1 MKMVVAM
8 MTWIVPVSA
17 FAQANNFQDALQ
29 SGIAG
34 VITYLTAGLSL
45 LTWVFFILLSVLLDP
60 NFMFG
65 NIGNSSL
72 EELLNSIWILSRDVM
87 NIVFAFLL
95 IAAAIYT
102 IVTAKKDII
111 AKHLKDFVLCVIL
124 VNFSWFIPRIILDVA
139 NVTAAIVYSIPNLMA
154 SNNTANAC
162 KVTYKE
168 DMSDDGLNC
177 QNMQQVNGEDV
188 FECSCAVIVD
198 AEFFLTA
205 QRAKDQDANG
215 WYCPLGSA
223 FCVLMEPLDLQAVS
237 GHSAI
242 LNGLIVNHARLQYLN
257 QVTPVDPN
265 ASIVQAFLEFSM
277 KQLFVLIIYIA
288 LLFPLAAMTL
298 AFAIRIPVL
307 WLTMAFMPFAL
318 IKYAVPS
325 LSGYVGDYPQKI
337 LDNFIAAAF
346 LPAIV
351 GVPLS
356 VGFIMVNAGAN
367 MTTAVPQLQN
377 LNFSV
382 AGIDKFQSLF
392 WLAMTLGVLYTGVFT
407 VLGSSKLGLFSK
419 GSQVIKSIGDSLG
432 SLAIKAPLNIP
443 ILPSGGTLMSAV
455 KPFDPRILN
464 RLVDNNPEGFGG
476 VFKDMAGGKVPGNG
490 EIVNAAKNL
499 EEVNLFRDIDKSLKD
514 ISTNLQNGNNAE
526 VDRLVGEIGKKLSV
540 TGIDS
545 KNVEQRLTMV
555 VDEMRKQKPGSTN
568 ADELAKRIKEITDA
582 RPKPAN
588 P

>member
-1 MKMVVAM
+1 MA
-8 MTWIVPVSA
+8 WIIPVSA
-17 FAQANNFQDALQ
+17 FAQANNFQDSLQ

-34 VITYLTAGLSL
+34 VITYITAGLSL

-65 NIGNSSL
+65 NVGNSNL
-72 EELLNSIWILSRDVM
+72 EDLLNSIWILSRDVM
-87 NIVFAFLL
+87 NIMFAFLL

-102 IVTAKKDII
+102 IVTAKKDMI

-139 NVTAAIVYSIPNLMA
+139 NVSAAVVYGLPSLMA
-154 SNNTANAC
+154 SNSTAQAC

-168 DMSDDGLNC
+168 DMSDDGLTC
-177 QNMQQVNGEDV
+177 QSMQQINGED
-188 FECSCAVIVD
+188 EYQCSCAVIVN
-198 AEFFLTA
+198 AKFFLTA
-205 QRAKDQDANG
+205 QDTKDKDDNG

-223 FCVLMEPLDLQAVS
+223 FCVVMQDLDLDSVS

-257 QVTPVDPN
+257 QVTPVDPD

-277 KQLFVLIIYIA
+277 KQFFVLIIYIA

-325 LSGYVGDYPQKI
+325 LSGYIGDYPQKI

-356 VGFIMVNAGAN
+356 IGFIMVNAGAN
-367 MTTAVPQLQN
+367 MMSAIPQLQG
-377 LNFSV
+377 LDFSV

-392 WLAMTLGVLYTGVFT
+392 WLGMTLGVLYTGVFT
-407 VLGSSKLGLFSK
+407 VLGSSKLALFSK
-419 GSQVIKSIGDSLG
+419 GAQMIKSIGDSLG

-443 ILPSGGTLMSAV
+443 ILPTGGTLMSVV
-455 KPFDPRILN
+455 KPFDPRMLE

-476 VFKDMAGGKVPGNG
+476 VFKDMAKNNVPANG
-490 EIVNAAKNL
+490 EIVKAAKDL
-499 EEVNLFRDIDKSLKD
+499 EELNLFKEIDRSLKD
-514 ISTNLQNGNNAE
+514 INTNLAGGNQGE
-526 VDRLVGEIGKKLSV
+526 VDRLVGEISKKLNV
-540 TGIDS
+540 NGVDS
-545 KNVEQRLTMV
+545 KNVEQRLSMV
-555 VDEMRKQKPGSTN
+555 VDEMRRQKPGSTN
-568 ADELAKRIKEITDA
+568 ADELAKRLKEITDT
-582 RPKPAN
+582 RKKVN